1 MRTLLLLL
9 LLLRFALHKKS
20 PKPGPPPG
28 GPRQPGKPS
37 RQHGAVDAGAG
48 MTSAQRATRD
58 LEQEA
63 RPTGV
68 TSDRDVHGRMRT
80 GQRQVDVDHVWQNG
94 EMYIQGD
101 GQIVKVL
108 PNGDGNTYSVV
119 VRDMSNPSGAPT
131 TVLDALTESQLQSRI
146 DRGWWE

>member
-1 MRTLLLLL
+1 MRTLLALLL
-9 LLLRFALHKKS
+9 LLAWFALHKK
-20 PKPGPPPG
+20 PPGPGPG
-28 GPRQPGKPS
+28 TPGKPGDGKPS
-37 RQHGAVDAGAG
+37 QQHGSVDAGAG
-48 MTSAQRATRD
+48 LTSAQRATRD

-68 TSDRDVHGRMRT
+68 TSERDIHGQLRT
-80 GQRQVDVDHVWQNG
+80 GQREVDVNHVWAEG

-108 PNGDGNTYSVV
+108 PNGDGTYSVV
-119 VRDMSNPSGAPT
+119 VRDMSNPSGGPT
-131 TVLDALTESQLQSRI
+131 TVLDALTEKQLQSRI